1 MLGKEHE
8 PTCILIQTRHDMHL
22 LVFIGMTNIVSLNK
36 VCHSIG
42 MINTGNTGHP
52 CRFIQNQ
59 EMLILVDDRQ
69 VLINSFQTLKSFFRR
84 NVNRHFIAN
93 IQEINSVLRLMVDK
107 NVSAGKFYL
116 SQEAFGNFMSLQKG
130 LYLDMFISNKLK
142 PHSWHSPI
150 KESLT
155 RFQKLVWL
163 GEATKCIL

>member
-1 MLGKEHE
+1 MLSEKHE
-8 PTCILIQTRHDMHL
+8 TTCILIQTRHDMHL
-22 LVFIGMTNIVSLNK
+22 LVFIGLTNIVSLNK

-52 CRFIQNQ
+52 CRLIQNQ

-69 VLINSFQTLKSFFRR
+69 FLINSLQTLKSLFRWD
-84 NVNRHFIAN
+84 VNRHFIAN
-93 IQEINSVLRLMVDK
+93 IQEINCILRLMVDK
-107 NVSAGKFYL
+107 NISAGKFYL
-116 SQEAFGNFMSLQKG
+116 CQEAFGNFMSLQKG
-130 LYLDMFISNKLK
+130 LHLDMLISNKLK
-142 PHSWHSPI
+142 PHSRHSPI